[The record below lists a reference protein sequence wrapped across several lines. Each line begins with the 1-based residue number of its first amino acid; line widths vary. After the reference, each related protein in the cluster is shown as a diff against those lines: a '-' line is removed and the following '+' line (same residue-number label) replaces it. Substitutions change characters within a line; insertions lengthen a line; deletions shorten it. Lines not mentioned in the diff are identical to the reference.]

1 MRSLEKGVRSFISQA
16 TPPFQCS
23 NYVRLRVVEKIVEL
37 YYNLAMKNKEETPA
51 EFVFVD
57 PKNDVAFRKIFGDEN
72 KKEIL
77 ISFLN
82 NILEFAGTSREIID
96 LTIKNPYQ
104 VPKLKDLKE
113 TILDI
118 KALDKR
124 KIHYIIEMQVFH
136 TTAFEK
142 KVLYYVS
149 KSYYQQ
155 LNRAEDYPKLNQVI
169 FLGFLNFTL
178 FKNNPNYATRHLIL
192 DEKTNEHHFQDF
204 ELNFVELPKFDKAL
218 EALEDIKDKWIYFV
232 KNAGTMTMIPHQL
245 IDPKE
250 LREAF
255 AVANQMN
262 WSREELEA
270 YDERGIYIQDERGR
284 LEYAIEEG
292 KKIGMDE
299 GKKIGIREGVK
310 KERLDLAKKMK
321 KKGEPL
327 EKISEYTGLSKE
339 ELENLN

>member
-1 MRSLEKGVRSFISQA
+1 MSDKKETSPRFI
-16 TPPFQCS
+16 
-23 NYVRLRVVEKIVEL
+23 
-37 YYNLAMKNKEETPA
+37 
-51 EFVFVD
+51 FVD
-57 PKNDVAFRKIFGDEN
+57 PKNDVAFRKIFGDEK

-82 NILEFAGTSREIID
+82 NILEFAGTTKEIID
-96 LTIKNPYQ
+96 ITITNPYQ
-104 VPKLKDLKE
+104 VPKLKELKE

-118 KALDKR
+118 KAVDKR
-124 KIHYIIEMQVFH
+124 NIHYIIEMQVFH

-169 FLGFLNFTL
+169 FLGFLNFSL
-178 FKNNPNYATRHLIL
+178 FKQNPDYATRHLIL

-204 ELNFVELPKFDKAL
+204 ELNFVELPKFTKTL
-218 EALEDIKDKWIYFV
+218 EELKDIKDKWIYFV
-232 KNAGTMTMIPHQL
+232 KNAGTLTMIPHEL
-245 IDPKE
+245 EEPKE

-255 AVANQMN
+255 EVANQMT
-262 WSREELEA
+262 WCKEELDA
-270 YDERGIYIQDERGR
+270 YDARGLYIQDERGR
-284 LEYAIEEG
+284 IEYALEEG
-292 KKIGMDE
+292 KKIGIKE
-299 GKKIGIREGVK
+299 EK
-310 KERLDLAKKMK
+310 KEMAKKMK

-339 ELENLN
+339 EIEDLS